1 LFQFQAA
8 RIRDYQCQA
17 LALLPEQDRY
27 AQCSAL
33 IQAELSEQLLVA
45 IEADGYRLL
54 EHHLS
59 LTPLRKFW
67 IAWRTLRRER
77 HRQRHYEA
85 AT

>member
-1 LFQFQAA
+1 
-8 RIRDYQCQA
+8 
-17 LALLPEQDRY
+17 LPEQDRY
-27 AQCSAL
+27 TQRSAL
-33 IQAELSEQLLVA
+33 VQAELSEQLLVA
-45 IEADGYRLL
+45 IETDGYRLL

-77 HRQRHYEA
+77 RRQRHYRP